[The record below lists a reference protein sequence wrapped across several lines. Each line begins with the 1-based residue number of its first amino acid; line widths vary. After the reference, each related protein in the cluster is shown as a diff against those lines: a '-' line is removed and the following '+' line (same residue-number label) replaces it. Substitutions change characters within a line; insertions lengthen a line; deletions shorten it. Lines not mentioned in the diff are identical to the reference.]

1 MSESKFKL
9 GDRVS
14 WLGMKGTI
22 VRHNTLFDSDADIIV
37 SLDKSTYSNLEF
49 YQDGRYFKDQRPS
62 LKKLKK
68 KKARYF
74 RVGATG
80 HFFDENCMA
89 HHPDNFKDHWF
100 KDMGT
105 KKPKGAE

>member
-1 MSESKFKL
+1 MSESNFKV

-14 WLGMKGTI
+14 WLGLKGTVATVTKCI
-22 VRHNTLFDSDADIIV
+22 VQIDTDDGSLFSFD
-37 SLDKSTYSNLEF
+37 LE
-49 YQDGRYFKDQRPS
+49 GRFCPRQRPS

-74 RVGATG
+74 RVGVTG

-100 KDMGT
+100 KHMGT
-105 KKPKGAE
+105 KRPKGAL